1 MSPQH
6 SSPAQAASSRR
17 DALQVYV
24 CTEYKSVHLNGYIT
38 SSDLRHIVP
47 NGGLKSYSVP
57 PCNTGDRW
65 KITESVFR
73 PQNFPEC
80 SGLARPLPGCSSGF
94 LRRIAPINKHIKF
107 NRMNGSP
114 GDPPAN
120 RMHISFSQNF
130 NPLVH
135 RLERDL
141 NGMEAGWETT
151 NFNHFLSL
159 RTSSRTELAQARMQG
174 PEINNNSTKNKG

>member
-1 MSPQH
+1 MSSQH

-17 DALQVYV
+17 DDLQVYV

-65 KITESVFR
+65 KNTESVFR

-120 RMHISFSQNF
+120 RMHISFPQNST
-130 NPLVH
+130 PLAH
-135 RLERDL
+135 RLESDPASMAVSRV
-141 NGMEAGWETT
+141 TP

-159 RTSSRTELAQARMQG
+159 RTSSRTELAQAWMRG